1 MEADK
6 GLIHGLSLT
15 SATSLVMGTMI
26 GTGVFFKAAV
36 MVQQVGSP
44 LLVLAAWAVAGVLS
58 LTGALIYA
66 ELGAMLPHAGGE
78 YVFLRTAYGPGV
90 GFMDGW
96 MRFVVMASGNAALG
110 VGCISFLSGLIP
122 LNAVWLERN
131 WSALGLA
138 MHWQLGSREI
148 AAVALV
154 LFFGF
159 LNCAGVVLGGRVQL
173 LLTVAKVLGIGLIV
187 VGAFF
192 LAKDGSTAHF
202 QRPAGVPAWCGFS
215 AFGAAVISALWAC
228 DGWAFMPMVAGEVK
242 NPGRNVPRAL
252 MIGVLA
258 ALSLYTLVNLAYFYA
273 MPLAEVATAN
283 STAHR
288 DALPVAAKAAQ
299 SFLGQ
304 RGGAIASILFMI
316 SAIGALNGV
325 TLTTARV
332 PFAMARDGLFFRRFG
347 ELTRRSR
354 VPAWALIVFSIWSA
368 VLALSGTFDQLTNLA
383 VFSMWLFYAM
393 AGASVFVLRRKMPDA
408 PRPYRTLGY
417 PVVPLLFVLTAVWL
431 IVNTLLTSP
440 LEAIAG
446 LGLIALGWPVY
457 LYYRR
462 SNAYSKRNATNGSTL
477 AARRAGT

>member
-1 MEADK
+1 MDSDH
-6 GLIHGLSLT
+6 GLVRGLSLT
-15 SATSLVMGTMI
+15 STTSLVMGAMI

-58 LTGALIYA
+58 LAGALIYA

-90 GFMDGW
+90 AFLDGW
-96 MRFVVMASGNAALG
+96 MRFVVVAAGNAALG
-110 VGCISFLSGLIP
+110 VGCVSFLSGLVP
-122 LNAVWLERN
+122 MNAVWIERDYT
-131 WSALGLA
+131 LFGLA
-138 MHWQLGSREI
+138 MHWQLGEREL

-159 LNCAGVVLGGRVQL
+159 LNCAGVVFGGRVQI
-173 LLTVAKVLGIGLIV
+173 LLTAAKVLGIALIV
-187 VGAFF
+187 VGAFV
-192 LAKDGSTAHF
+192 LSKDGSTAHF
-202 QRPAGVPAWCGFS
+202 QKPADVPAWSGFS

-252 MIGVLA
+252 MIGVLSV
-258 ALSLYTLVNLAYFYA
+258 LSLYALVNLAYFYA
-273 MPLAEVATAN
+273 MPIYEVATAN

-304 RGGAIASILFMI
+304 RGAAIASILFMI

-325 TLTTARV
+325 TLSTARV
-332 PFAMARDGLFFRRFG
+332 PFAMARDGLFFPRFG
-347 ELTRRSR
+347 QLTERSR

-368 VLALSGTFDQLTNLA
+368 VLALSGTFDQLSNVT
-383 VFSMWLFYAM
+383 VFSMWLFYALG
-393 AGASVFVLRRKMPDA
+393 GASVFVLRRKMPDA

-417 PVVPLLFVLTAVWL
+417 PIVPLLFILAAVWL
-431 IVNTLLTSP
+431 IVNTLVTSP

-457 LYYRR
+457 L
-462 SNAYSKRNATNGSTL
+462 AYSKRSATNGSTL

>member
-1 MEADK
+1 
-6 GLIHGLSLT
+6 
-15 SATSLVMGTMI
+15 
-26 GTGVFFKAAV
+26 
-36 MVQQVGSP
+36 
-44 LLVLAAWAVAGVLS
+44 
-58 LTGALIYA
+58 
-66 ELGAMLPHAGGE
+66 
-78 YVFLRTAYGPGV
+78 
-90 GFMDGW
+90 
-96 MRFVVMASGNAALG
+96 
-110 VGCISFLSGLIP
+110 
-122 LNAVWLERN
+122 
-131 WSALGLA
+131 
-138 MHWQLGSREI
+138 
-148 AAVALV
+148 
-154 LFFGF
+154 
-159 LNCAGVVLGGRVQL
+159 
-173 LLTVAKVLGIGLIV
+173 
-187 VGAFF
+187 
-192 LAKDGSTAHF
+192 
-202 QRPAGVPAWCGFS
+202 
-215 AFGAAVISALWAC
+215 
-228 DGWAFMPMVAGEVK
+228 
-242 NPGRNVPRAL
+242 

-273 MPLAEVATAN
+273 MPLSEVATAN

-354 VPAWALIVFSIWSA
+354 VPAWGLIVFSIWSA

>member
-1 MEADK
+1 MDSDQ
-6 GLIHGLSLT
+6 GLVRGLSLT
-15 SATSLVMGTMI
+15 STTSLVMGAMI

-58 LTGALIYA
+58 LAGALIYA

-78 YVFLRTAYGPGV
+78 YVFLRTAYGPGIA
-90 GFMDGW
+90 FLDGW
-96 MRFVVMASGNAALG
+96 MRFVVVAAGNAALG
-110 VGCISFLSGLIP
+110 VGCISFLSGLVP
-122 LNAVWLERN
+122 LNAVWIERN
-131 WSALGLA
+131 FTVFGLA
-138 MHWQLGSREI
+138 THWQLGEREL

-159 LNCAGVVLGGRVQL
+159 LNCAGVVFGGRVQL
-173 LLTVAKVLGIGLIV
+173 LLTAAKVLGIALIV
-187 VGAFF
+187 VGAFV
-192 LAKDGSTAHF
+192 LAKTGSTANF
-202 QRPAGVPAWCGFS
+202 QRPPDVPAWCGFS

-242 NPGRNVPRAL
+242 NPGRNVPRGL
-252 MIGVLA
+252 MIGVLSV
-258 ALSLYTLVNLAYFYA
+258 LSLYTLVNLAYFYA
-273 MPLAEVATAN
+273 MPLQEVATAN

-299 SFLGQ
+299 SFLGE
-304 RGGAIASILFMI
+304 RGAAIASILFMI

-325 TLTTARV
+325 TLSTARV
-332 PFAMARDGLFFRRFG
+332 PFAMARDGLFWERFG
-347 ELTRRSR
+347 KLTERSR
-354 VPAWALIVFSIWSA
+354 VPAWALIVFSVWSA
-368 VLALSGTFDQLTNLA
+368 VLALSGTFDQLSNVT
-383 VFSMWLFYAM
+383 VFSMWVFYAL
-393 AGASVFVLRRKMPDA
+393 GGVSVFVLRRKLPDA

-417 PVVPLLFVLTAVWL
+417 PLVPLLFVLAAVWL
-431 IVNTLLTSP
+431 VVNTLLTSP

-457 LYYRR
+457 L
-462 SNAYSKRNATNGSTL
+462 AYSNRSATSGSTF